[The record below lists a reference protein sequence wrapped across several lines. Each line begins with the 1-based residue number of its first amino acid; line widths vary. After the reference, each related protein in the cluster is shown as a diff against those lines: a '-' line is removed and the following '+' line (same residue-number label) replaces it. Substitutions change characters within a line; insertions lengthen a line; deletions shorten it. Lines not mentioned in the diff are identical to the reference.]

1 MIGAW
6 ASGAAVLV
14 LATSGQPAPDT
25 AEAQIAG
32 SLDTLHA
39 AATRVDAT
47 TYLGRL
53 DPEVVWI
60 GNDVAERW
68 TYPEF
73 EAFVSPY
80 FERGEG
86 WTYSARE
93 RRVWLAPDPCECL
106 AWVDEVLDSR
116 TYGTAVSN
124 LIMRRADNGDWRIWR
139 NALTYPI
146 PNDLAREMTG
156 EIKAWEEANP
166 QPPRLP
172 ELLTVE
178 TLPINDLLDALH
190 QAASEADGPTYFS
203 LFTPDAAYRGT
214 DVSELW
220 TVAEFRAYAEPYF
233 SQGRGWTYVPRER
246 HIAIAPTE
254 CGCVAWFDEILDSA
268 SYGTSRGTGVVVR
281 GDDGTWKIA
290 YYALTFP
297 IPNALAR
304 DMTGRIRA
312 WQPAND
318 PVEP

>member
-39 AATRVDAT
+39 AATQVDAT

-190 QAASEADGPTYFS
+190 QAAH
-203 LFTPDAAYRGT
+203 
-214 DVSELW
+214 V
-220 TVAEFRAYAEPYF
+220 
-233 SQGRGWTYVPRER
+233 VPREHGPLPR
-246 HIAIAPTE
+246 A
-254 CGCVAWFDEILDSA
+254 VA
-268 SYGTSRGTGVVVR
+268 GVVREHDGEHGHDLVADPLQR
-281 GDDGTWKIA
+281 EHRRRVADVAVGDCGLDRK
-290 YYALTFP
+290 
-297 IPNALAR
+297 
-304 DMTGRIRA
+304 DSH
-312 WQPAND
+312 ND
-318 PVEP
+318 NVAPKF